1 MNSVS
6 GMGLIAGLLTT
17 MAFVPQVLKVWR
29 TRSAEDL
36 STGMFIV
43 FSSGIVLWLIYGILR
58 RDVPIIASN
67 AGTLLLVI
75 TILVLKSKFH
85 AETSNHLSHD

>member
-67 AGTLLLVI
+67 AVTLLLVM

-85 AETSNHLSHD
+85 GEASNHLSHD